1 MTDYDSPWKTT
12 IEFFFKDFL
21 AFFYPQAHA
30 EIDWDRGYEFLDKEL
45 EKVVRDAE
53 LARRYVDKLVRVWQ
67 QNGEPEFVLI
77 HVEVQGQ
84 HDSDFAQRMYVYN
97 YRVFDRYQ
105 RKVASFAVLA
115 DNNANWRPSDF
126 CYELWGSRSG
136 LWFPTVKLL
145 DYQRQWEQLTD
156 SSNPFAT
163 VVMAHLQALST
174 AKDLPSRLNSKVELI
189 KQLYQKGYQRDAILA
204 LFHFIDWVIE
214 LPEDLDQAFWQELTT
229 FEQENKMPYISS
241 VERIGIKKGIE
252 QGLVQGI
259 EQGIAKGEAKIL
271 HQQLTKRFGSLPD
284 WVNEKISQANTN
296 QLEHWSLQILDAPN
310 LDAVFAD
317 IKE

>member
-12 IEFFFKDFL
+12 IEFFFEDFL
-21 AFFYPQAHA
+21 AFFYPQAHVG
-30 EIDWDRGYEFLDKEL
+30 IDWSKGYEFLDKEL

-53 LARRYVDKLVRVWQ
+53 LGRRYVDKLVRVWSQ
-67 QNGEPEFVLI
+67 EGEPEFVLI

-84 HDSDFAQRMYVYN
+84 QDSDFAQRMYVYN

-115 DNNANWRPSDF
+115 DNNTHWRPSDF

-145 DYQRQWEQLTD
+145 DYQRQWEALTT
-156 SSNPFAT
+156 SLNPFAT
-163 VVMAHLQALST
+163 VVMAHLQARRT
-174 AKDLPSRLNSKVELI
+174 ANDLPGRLSGKVQLI
-189 KQLYQKGYQRDAILA
+189 KQLYQKGYQREAILA

-214 LPEDLDQAFWQELTT
+214 LPEELDQAFWQALTT

-252 QGLVQGI
+252 QGI
-259 EQGIAKGEAKIL
+259 EQGIAQGEAKIL
-271 HQQLTKRFGSLPD
+271 LQQLAKRFGPLPA
-284 WVNEKISQANTN
+284 WANEKISQANIN
-296 QLEHWSLQILDAPN
+296 QLEHWSLQILDAPS
-310 LDAVFAD
+310 LDAVFTD
-317 IKE
+317 RNE